1 MIIEYFFLH
10 CYVTHLQIGF
20 SGEIFTTIC
29 ARKHFYW
36 TAMLFFLVTKER
48 SLRREELAT
57 VWAHEP
63 VHVPVHISEDEDNV
77 NIGEAQP
84 P

>member
-1 MIIEYFFLH
+1 
-10 CYVTHLQIGF
+10 
-20 SGEIFTTIC
+20 
-29 ARKHFYW
+29 
-36 TAMLFFLVTKER
+36 MLFFLVTKER